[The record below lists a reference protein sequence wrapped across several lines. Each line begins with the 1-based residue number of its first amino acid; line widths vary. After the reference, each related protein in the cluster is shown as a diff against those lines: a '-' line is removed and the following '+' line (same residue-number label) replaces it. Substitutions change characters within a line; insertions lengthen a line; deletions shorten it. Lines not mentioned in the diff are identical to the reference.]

1 MAETKKD
8 KQFFSIGR
16 IFFLLIV
23 IPLSLM
29 AFLIANG
36 IFKVGDTARERATTV
51 LDLKSQEEIKIRA
64 INTAEEVANFLR
76 ERENDVLVASILPGS
91 EAAYKA
97 FVDQKKRNLWIKDKD
112 GKIQKVAAPLY
123 SEMSLIDRS
132 GNEIVRIVNGAVAGK
147 NQLRN
152 VAAPG
157 GTTYKSEDYFSKAV
171 GLGKGDVY
179 VSHVTG
185 WYVTKQEFEKGKRFS
200 GVVRFATPIF
210 DKGGLT
216 GVVVLSLDYRHLAAF
231 TDHVVPTQADYV
243 YESDASTGN
252 YAYMVDNKGLIISH
266 PNDYHIAGLNPDG
279 TAVQPLTK
287 DTAEALTKEGKEVLN
302 LNQLGFMDAGLAEV
316 AKEAAAGKAGL
327 KNYKFAGREK
337 FVAYAP
343 IKYFSKAYPEPAGFG
358 WVGMGVDIGKFQ
370 EMAAATAEK
379 INKEVKGWTSTIVII
394 IVASVILL
402 FGISALLARGIGRSL
417 EAEVPAGAEAPK
429 DDLYDDEEEK

>member
-1 MAETKKD
+1 MSETKKD

-51 LDLKSQEEIKIRA
+51 LDQKSQEEIKIRA

-76 ERENDVLVASILPGS
+76 ERENDVLVASILPGT

-97 FVDQKKRNLWIKDKD
+97 FVDQKKRNLWVKDKD

-123 SEMSLIDRS
+123 SEMSLVDRS
-132 GNEIVRIVNGAVAGK
+132 GNEVVRVVSGAVAGK

-157 GTTYKSEDYFSKAV
+157 NTTYKSEDYFSKAL
-171 GLGKGDVY
+171 GIGKGEVY

-185 WYVTKQEFEKGKRFS
+185 WFVSKQEFEKGKRFS

-210 DKGGLT
+210 DKGGIS
-216 GVVVLSLDYRHLAAF
+216 GVLVLSLDYRHLASF
-231 TDHVVPTQADYV
+231 TDHIIPTQADYV
-243 YESDASTGN
+243 FEADASTGN
-252 YAYMVDNKGLIISH
+252 YAYMVDDKGLIISH
-266 PNDYHIAGLNPDG
+266 PNDYHITGLNPDG

-287 DTAEALTKEGKEVLN
+287 ETAEAQAKDGKEVLN
-302 LNQLGFMDAGLAEV
+302 LNLLGFMDPGMPEV

-327 KNYKFAGREK
+327 KNYKFAGRDK

-343 IKYFSKAYPEPAGFG
+343 IKYFSKTYPEPAGFG
-358 WVGMGVDIGKFQ
+358 WIGMGVDVAKFQ
-370 EMAAATAEK
+370 EMATATAEK

-417 EAEVPAGAEAPK
+417 EADVPAGSESTK
-429 DDLYDDEEEK
+429 DELYDDEEDK

>member
-51 LDLKSQEEIKIRA
+51 LDLKTQEEIKIRA
-64 INTAEEVANFLR
+64 INMAEEVANFLR

-91 EAAYKA
+91 EAAFKA
-97 FVDQKKRNLWIKDKD
+97 FVDQKKRSLWVKDKD

-132 GNEIVRIVNGAVAGK
+132 GNEIIRIVNGAVAGK

-171 GLGKGDVY
+171 GLGKGEVY
-179 VSHVTG
+179 VSRVTG

-210 DKGGLT
+210 DKGGLS

-231 TDHVVPTQADYV
+231 TDHVVPTQAEYV
-243 YESDASTGN
+243 FEADASTGN
-252 YAYMVDNKGLIISH
+252 YAYMVDNRGFIISH

-302 LNQLGFMDAGLAEV
+302 LHQLDFMDPGLAWV

-327 KNYKFAGREK
+327 KSYKFAGREK

-343 IKYFSKAYPEPAGFG
+343 IKFFGKSYPEPAGFG
-358 WVGMGVDIGKFQ
+358 WIGLGVDIGKFQ

-379 INKEVKGWTSTIVII
+379 INREVKGWTSTIVII
-394 IVASVILL
+394 IIASVILL
-402 FGISALLARGIGRSL
+402 FGISALLARGISRSL

-429 DDLYDDEEEK
+429 DDLYDDEEDK

>member
-1 MAETKKD
+1 MTETKKD

-76 ERENDVLVASILPGS
+76 ERENDVLVASILPGT

-97 FVDQKKRNLWIKDKD
+97 FVDQKKRNLWVKDRD

-132 GNEIVRIVNGAVAGK
+132 GNEIVRIANGAVAGK
-147 NQLRN
+147 NQLKN
-152 VAAPG
+152 VAAPA

-171 GLGKGDVY
+171 GLGKGEVY

-200 GVVRFATPIF
+200 GLVRYATPIF
-210 DKGGLT
+210 DKGGLS

-231 TDHVVPTQADYV
+231 TDHVIPTQADYV
-243 YESDASTGN
+243 YEADASTGN
-252 YAYMVDNKGLIISH
+252 YAYMVDNKGFIISH

-287 DTAEALTKEGKEVLN
+287 DTAETLTKEGKEVLN

-316 AKEAAAGKAGL
+316 AKEAAAGKAGI
-327 KNYKFAGREK
+327 KNYKFAGHEK

-343 IKYFSKAYPEPAGFG
+343 IKFYSKTYPEPAGFG
-358 WVGMGVDIGKFQ
+358 WIGMGVDIAKFQ
-370 EMAAATAEK
+370 EMATATAEK
-379 INKEVKGWTSTIVII
+379 INQEVKGWTSTIVII
-394 IVASVILL
+394 IIASVILL
-402 FGISALLARGIGRSL
+402 FGISALLARGISRSL
-417 EAEVPAGAEAPK
+417 EAEVPAGAETPK
-429 DDLYDDEEEK
+429 DDLYDDEEDK

>member
-76 ERENDVLVASILPGS
+76 ERENDVLVASILPGT

-97 FVDQKKRNLWIKDKD
+97 FVDQKKRNLWVKDRD

-132 GNEIVRIVNGAVAGK
+132 GNEIVRIANGAVAGK
-147 NQLRN
+147 NQLKN

-171 GLGKGDVY
+171 GLGKGEVY

-200 GVVRFATPIF
+200 GLVRYATPIF
-210 DKGGLT
+210 DKGGLS

-231 TDHVVPTQADYV
+231 TDHVIPTQADYV
-243 YESDASTGN
+243 YEADASTGN
-252 YAYMVDNKGLIISH
+252 YAYMVDNKGFIISH

-316 AKEAAAGKAGL
+316 AKEAAAGKAGI
-327 KNYKFAGREK
+327 KNYKFAGHEK

-343 IKYFSKAYPEPAGFG
+343 IKFYSKTYPEPAGFG
-358 WVGMGVDIGKFQ
+358 WVGMGVDIAKFQ
-370 EMAAATAEK
+370 EMATATAEK
-379 INKEVKGWTSTIVII
+379 INREVKGWTSTIVII
-394 IVASVILL
+394 IIASVILL
-402 FGISALLARGIGRSL
+402 FGISALLARGISRSL
-417 EAEVPAGAEAPK
+417 EAEVPAGAETPK
-429 DDLYDDEEEK
+429 DDLYDDEEDK